1 VSTVISVVVGD
12 DHPIFL
18 DALGSLL
25 EQRSYRVTLAVSV
38 SELAAAVARLQP
50 HVALVDRYFG
60 AEDSMA
66 AIADMVASSG
76 QTKVLVV
83 SADPDAEGVLAALR
97 AGASGYLHKSR
108 GISVLTAAITRVL
121 RGEVVVDVPRV
132 AMARQGVEEDDA
144 RRLTAFLT
152 PREWQCLSLLVEGL
166 DTAQMAR
173 RFGVSRATVRTHVQA
188 LLTKLGVHSRLEAA
202 SLATR
207 YRLLGGRADGGSS
220 PDAREG

>member
-1 VSTVISVVVGD
+1 MSAGISVVVGD
-12 DHPIFL
+12 DHLVFL

-38 SELAAAVARLQP
+38 PELVAAVAQLRP

-66 AIADMVASSG
+66 AIAGMVASSG

-152 PREWQCLSLLVEGL
+152 AREWQCLGLLVEGL

-173 RFGVSRATVRTHVQA
+173 RFGVSGATVRTHVQA

-207 YRLLGGRADGGSS
+207 YRLLGGSADGGS
-220 PDAREG
+220 PDARAG